1 MEKHGLIQELK
12 DHFSEGILDVMHP
25 ANKRVI
31 FTINPDYILQVS
43 KFLYEVKKLRFIIAS
58 ALHTKKGYEILY
70 HFSDDKAGLII
81 NIHVVLTQD
90 KPEIRSLTGLFS
102 AAEWIEREMYELLG
116 INFQGHPNLVKLIS
130 KDNWPEGTYP
140 YRKDFKA

>member
-1 MEKHGLIQELK
+1 MEKHELIQELK
-12 DHFSEGILDVMHP
+12 NNFPEGILDAIHP
-25 ANKRVI
+25 ANKRLIVI
-31 FTINPDYILQVS
+31 INPDFILQIA
-43 KFLYEVKKLRFIIAS
+43 KFLYKEKQLRFIIAS

-70 HFSDDKAGLII
+70 HFSDDKTGLII

-90 KPEIRSLTGLFS
+90 KPVIKSLTGLFS

-116 INFQGHPNLVKLIS
+116 IKFQGHPNLVKLIS

>member
-1 MEKHGLIQELK
+1 MEKNGLIQELK

-25 ANKRVI
+25 ANKRLI
-31 FTINPDYILQVS
+31 FTINPDFILQVS
-43 KFLYEVKKLRFIIAS
+43 KFLYKEKKLRFIIAS

-70 HFSDDKAGLII
+70 HFSDDKTGQII

>member
-1 MEKHGLIQELK
+1 MGKHELIQELK
-12 DHFSEGILDVMHP
+12 DHFSEGILEVKHP
-25 ANKRVI
+25 ANKRLIVI
-31 FTINPDYILQVS
+31 INPDYILQIAE
-43 KFLYEVKKLRFIIAS
+43 FLYKEKQLRFIIAS

-70 HFSDDKAGLII
+70 HFSDDKTGLII

-90 KPEIRSLTGLFS
+90 MPEVRSLTGLFS
-102 AAEWIEREMYELLG
+102 AAEWIEREMHELLG